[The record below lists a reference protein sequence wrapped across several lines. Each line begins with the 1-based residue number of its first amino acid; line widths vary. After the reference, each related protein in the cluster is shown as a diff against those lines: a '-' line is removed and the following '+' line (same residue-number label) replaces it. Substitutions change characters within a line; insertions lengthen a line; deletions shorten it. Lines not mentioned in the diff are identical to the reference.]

1 MLFVCIRFMIFS
13 QAFRVLHGMSP
24 KAFRHT
30 ERLYKTIFLGEQ
42 AIDAGGP
49 YRESF
54 ASYTQELQSSALP
67 LLIRTPN
74 GRNATGYNR
83 EKWILNPGATS
94 STQLEM
100 FSFLGKLLGVA
111 IRSKEYL
118 ALNIPPMIWK
128 LLLNETPSVEDLE
141 GIDSQIVNSFTKLRN
156 IEQSGIDAE
165 SFSYTFFETFTTIS
179 SDDRI
184 VELVPGGKDID
195 VTFDNRI
202 DYCDKVINYRL
213 HEFDVQAA
221 AVRQGMSTI
230 IPIAMLNL
238 HIWDQLETMVCGK
251 SEVDVALLEQI
262 TEYQGCSPSDPHVRF
277 FWQALGEFDN
287 EERSAVIKFVWGR
300 SRLPLNAASFSQK
313 FKIQTF
319 SRSPADM
326 YLPVSHTCFF
336 SLELPSYT
344 STAIMKEKLRYAIFN
359 CTAIDTDGNSGM
371 DQSSMH
377 WED

>member
-1 MLFVCIRFMIFS
+1 MIFS

-165 SFSYTFFETFTTIS
+165 SFSYTFS
-179 SDDRI
+179 
-184 VELVPGGKDID
+184 K
-195 VTFDNRI
+195 
-202 DYCDKVINYRL
+202 
-213 HEFDVQAA
+213 
-221 AVRQGMSTI
+221 
-230 IPIAMLNL
+230 
-238 HIWDQLETMVCGK
+238 
-251 SEVDVALLEQI
+251 
-262 TEYQGCSPSDPHVRF
+262 PS
-277 FWQALGEFDN
+277 
-287 EERSAVIKFVWGR
+287 
-300 SRLPLNAASFSQK
+300 
-313 FKIQTF
+313 
-319 SRSPADM
+319 
-326 YLPVSHTCFF
+326 
-336 SLELPSYT
+336 LPSLLMT
-344 STAIMKEKLRYAIFN
+344 GLSN
-359 CTAIDTDGNSGM
+359 
-371 DQSSMH
+371 
-377 WED
+377 